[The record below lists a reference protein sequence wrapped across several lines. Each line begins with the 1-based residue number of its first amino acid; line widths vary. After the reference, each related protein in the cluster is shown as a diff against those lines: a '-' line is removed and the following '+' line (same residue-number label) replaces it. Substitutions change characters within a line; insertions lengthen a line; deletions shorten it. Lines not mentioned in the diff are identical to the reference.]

1 MRFTQI
7 QLEEMFEI
15 YCLIYNLNSKVLD
28 HWLNQSTYEKTKEH
42 LETCNIKYD
51 FDFNNY
57 EEMMLYIDELEDL
70 FKDQIFEIVKKGFDQ
85 AWTPITDDNCE
96 EITEQL
102 NKEIAISIEA
112 DELAKEILNK
122 IKGDAL

>member
-15 YCLIYNLNSKVLD
+15 YCLIYNLNSKVSD
-28 HWLNQSTYEKTKEH
+28 HWLNQSTYEKTKEY
-42 LETCNIKYD
+42 LETCKIQYD
-51 FDFNNY
+51 FEFNSH
-57 EEMMLYIDELEDL
+57 EEMMIYKYSLDRLL
-70 FKDQIFEIVKKGFDQ
+70 KDQIFEIVKKGFDQ

-102 NKEIAISIEA
+102 NKQIAISIEA

-122 IKGDAL
+122 IKGDTL